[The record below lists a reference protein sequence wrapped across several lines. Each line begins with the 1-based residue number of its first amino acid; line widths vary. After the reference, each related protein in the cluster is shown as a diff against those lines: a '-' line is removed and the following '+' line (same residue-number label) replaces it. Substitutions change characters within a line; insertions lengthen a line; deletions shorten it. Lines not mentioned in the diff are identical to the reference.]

1 MQIPRSDPQH
11 ESPRDAGRRFRAALV
26 TVGAFVLAL
35 WALLALDL
43 AFELDLRRYGV
54 RPYQPAGLLGLVTM
68 PLIHGGPVH
77 LLHNSLPTLLLG
89 TGLLYFYRRSRW
101 RVLPWFWLAPG
112 LFVWLVG
119 APGSTHFGASGLNF
133 ALLGYLAL
141 GGLLR
146 REVATLA
153 VSMAAMFYYGGML
166 SGILPIEEGI
176 SWEGHLGGL
185 LTGIGAALAY
195 RRWDLTP
202 RKRYDWE
209 DEDDD
214 EPPESRPPGA
224 EEHETRAPPTR
235 TLH

>member
-1 MQIPRSDPQH
+1 MQIPRSDPNL
-11 ESPRDAGRRFRAALV
+11 ETSREAGRRFRLALA
-26 TVGAFVLAL
+26 TVAAFVVAL
-35 WALLALDL
+35 WAVLFLDL
-43 AFELDLRRYGV
+43 AFDLDLRRYGV
-54 RPYQPAGLLGLVTM
+54 RPHQPAGLLGLVTM
-68 PLIHGGPVH
+68 PLLHGGLVH
-77 LLHNSLPTLLLG
+77 LIHNSLPTLMLG
-89 TGLLYFYRRSRW
+89 TGLLYFYRQSRW

-112 LFVWLVG
+112 LFVWLAGEPV
-119 APGSTHFGASGLNF
+119 STHFGASGLNF

-146 REVATLA
+146 RDVATLA
-153 VSMAAMFYYGGML
+153 VSMAAMFYYGGMF
-166 SGILPIEEGI
+166 SGILPLEDGV

-209 DEDDD
+209 DEDD
-214 EPPESRPPGA
+214 EELPAAPAPEAA
-224 EEHETRAPPTR
+224 EHDAQPSPSR